1 MSGFRRVQSHH
12 ELNDPNHVPTV
23 VIKVGTSSLIRP
35 EQNSL
40 NLSSLA
46 GIVGLVRDLRNEGY
60 RVVLVSSGAV
70 GVGCQRLEL
79 EVRPRLLAKKQ
90 ALAAVGQVHLM
101 RYYDDLFSA
110 YNITC
115 SQVLLTLE
123 NLSSRTTYYNAMNTF
138 NELLNYEVIPIVN
151 ENDTV
156 AVEQLRIGDNDTLSA
171 QVATL
176 VHADWLFLLTDV
188 DALYT
193 ANPNVDPSARP
204 IHLVP
209 DLWDLEVNTSTAGT
223 QWGTGGMATKLTA
236 ARMATA
242 GGCNVAICHFED
254 PGNVLDILRG
264 KQVGTVFR
272 ALNAPV
278 RGRKR
283 WILSMKSI
291 GELWLDAGAV
301 RAVKDRHCSLFSAGI
316 IKVVGHFSD
325 QDVVAICDEEGR
337 EFARGLVN
345 YNHVQ
350 VDAVKGVSSKQ
361 RLKEFGDTYA
371 EDEIVHRSTICL
383 LMPQKKKVTII
394 NDAGEEEET
403 ECDDD
408 DDESI
413 VDPLAD
419 SRSTTPAL
427 PPAIQFV
434 PASALQGL
442 SDNAT
447 DDVSNKLNALKS
459 DKNESGKEW
468 KNELVSIVEEDSD
481 KTGDALAKSI
491 EKINLETNDK

>member
-1 MSGFRRVQSHH
+1 MQIQ
-12 ELNDPNHVPTV
+12 

-345 YNHVQ
+345 YNYAQ
-350 VDAVKGVSSKQ
+350 VDAVKVGCIVLFLHVVGRKMKVLILLSCRVFHQSS
-361 RLKEFGDTYA
+361 A
-371 EDEIVHRSTICL
+371 
-383 LMPQKKKVTII
+383 
-394 NDAGEEEET
+394 
-403 ECDDD
+403 
-408 DDESI
+408 
-413 VDPLAD
+413 
-419 SRSTTPAL
+419 
-427 PPAIQFV
+427 
-434 PASALQGL
+434 
-442 SDNAT
+442 
-447 DDVSNKLNALKS
+447 
-459 DKNESGKEW
+459 
-468 KNELVSIVEEDSD
+468 
-481 KTGDALAKSI
+481 
-491 EKINLETNDK
+491 

>member
-1 MSGFRRVQSHH
+1 
-12 ELNDPNHVPTV
+12 
-23 VIKVGTSSLIRP
+23 VGTSSLIRP

-40 NLSSLA
+40 NLTSLA

-70 GVGCQRLEL
+70 GVGVQRLGL
-79 EVRPRLLAKKQ
+79 GTRPTVLAKKQ

-110 YNITC
+110 YGITC

-123 NLSSRTTYYNAMNTF
+123 NLSSRSTYYNAVNTF
-138 NELLNYEVIPIVN
+138 NELLEYGVIPIVN

-193 ANPNVDPSARP
+193 SNPNVDPSARP
-204 IHLVP
+204 IHVVP
-209 DLWDLEVNTSTAGT
+209 NLWDLEVNTSTAGT

-242 GGCNVAICHFED
+242 GGCNMGICHYES
-254 PGNVLDILRG
+254 PANVLEILKG
-264 KQVGTVFR
+264 KQVGTVFH
-272 ALNAPV
+272 ASNAPV

-283 WILSMKSI
+283 WILSMKTI
-291 GELWLDAGAV
+291 GSLWLDPGAV
-301 RAVKDRHCSLFSAGI
+301 RAVKDRYCSLFSAGI
-316 IKVVGHFSD
+316 IKVEGDFSD
-325 QDVVAICDEEGR
+325 QDVVSICDEEGR

-345 YNHVQ
+345 YSSKEVSM
-350 VDAVKGVSSKQ
+350 VKGCSSKQ
-361 RLKEFGDTYA
+361 SLKLFGDSFGQ
-371 EDEIVHRSTICL
+371 DEIVHRSTICL
-383 LMPQKKKVTII
+383 LMPRKKKVTVI
-394 NDAGEEEET
+394 NEQGEEAEQSEE
-403 ECDDD
+403 E

-427 PPAIQFV
+427 LSPTAQFDPV
-434 PASALQGL
+434 HVLPLSHDASSGEKGHSQK
-442 SDNAT
+442 AT
-447 DDVSNKLNALKS
+447 KVKNDSAVWKS
-459 DKNESGKEW
+459 
-468 KNELVSIVEEDSD
+468 ELLEIIEEDKDTSKQD
-481 KTGDALAKSI
+481 DTAIVDDLK
-491 EKINLETNDK
+491 NLHV

>member
-264 KQVGTVFR
+264 KQGLCELSR
-272 ALNAPV
+272 IDIAP
-278 RGRKR
+278 
-283 WILSMKSI
+283 SS
-291 GELWLDAGAV
+291 
-301 RAVKDRHCSLFSAGI
+301 
-316 IKVVGHFSD
+316 
-325 QDVVAICDEEGR
+325 QQEGR

-345 YNHVQ
+345 YNHIQ

-394 NDAGEEEET
+394 NEAGEEEET

>member
-1 MSGFRRVQSHH
+1 M
-12 ELNDPNHVPTV
+12 
-23 VIKVGTSSLIRP
+23 
-35 EQNSL
+35 
-40 NLSSLA
+40 
-46 GIVGLVRDLRNEGY
+46 RNEGY

-254 PGNVLDILRG
+254 PGNVMDILRG

-272 ALNAPV
+272 ASNAPV

-316 IKVVGHFSD
+316 TKVVGNFSD

-345 YNHVQ
+345 YNHIQ
-350 VDAVKGVSSKQ
+350 VDAVKVRYGIIDMCCTKEDEDNNYNLVMQGVSSKQ

-383 LMPQKKKVTII
+383 LMPQKKKVTIV
-394 NDAGEEEET
+394 NEAGEEEET
-403 ECDDD
+403 ECDDDD

-434 PASALQGL
+434 PASSLQGF
-442 SDNAT
+442 SDTVT

-491 EKINLETNDK
+491 ENINLETNDK